1 MNSKY
6 INEVVRP
13 GDGFLA
19 EASRR
24 AGLPAHQQT
33 TQGEIPMVGRGKA
46 PGESRDWRARTA
58 CRDVDGELF
67 FPAAESGP
75 ELERAEAA
83 AKRVCAGCPVR
94 SECLA
99 WALDSL
105 PFGVAG
111 GLGEAERVEL
121 RRVGRP
127 SRRVRRTPA
136 TPPVSTRSPSNG
148 RASLQREAGTAA
160 LAAGR
165 DRDRVAAE
173 CGVSRRTVDRWAAAL
188 RTDSARAG
196 VGGAR

>member
-1 MNSKY
+1 
-6 INEVVRP
+6 
-13 GDGFLA
+13 
-19 EASRR
+19 
-24 AGLPAHQQT
+24 
-33 TQGEIPMVGRGKA
+33 MVGRGQTIS
-46 PGESRDWRARTA
+46 ESRDWRARAA
-58 CRDVDGELF
+58 CCDVDGELF
-67 FPAAESGP
+67 FPAAEAGP
-75 ELERAEAA
+75 ELERAEAS

-99 WALDSL
+99 WAMESL

-121 RRVGRP
+121 RRIGRL

-136 TPPVSTRSPSNG
+136 TLPVPTRSPSNG

-188 RTDSARAG
+188 RTDSVRAG